1 MFARLIS
8 ILSLTVF
15 VVLLVDG
22 SSIEP
27 ALIKGAAVFFSLIIV
42 YNICRFFLSIIGQ
55 SSQQD
60 QESTPGP
67 ESA

>member
-1 MFARLIS
+1 MLARLIS
-8 ILSLTVF
+8 ILSLLVF
-15 VVLLVDG
+15 VTLLVDG

-42 YNICRFFLSIIGQ
+42 YNICRFLITIIGE
-55 SSQQD
+55 SSPQD
-60 QESTPGP
+60 QESTPGH